1 MSVEN
6 IKAMLTYSQCIFKT
20 AVKEMHTFQTF
31 LRFIFS
37 VINPY
42 SSTSFRFCFLY
53 MSNLLLAVVLWS
65 YIFKVQMIQIVGS
78 ICKASIKS
86 PDVSLY
92 GWSLNPVVGGLLKS
106 KICQRQHLFLAKD
119 LFFFCNKRLCNFNTM
134 INNLF

>member
-1 MSVEN
+1 MSEYLSVEN

-78 ICKASIKS
+78 IYKASIKS
-86 PDVSLY
+86 PDISLY
-92 GWSLNPVVGGLLKS
+92 GWSLNPVLGGLFDSKS
-106 KICQRQHLFLAKD
+106 KIW
-119 LFFFCNKRLCNFNTM
+119 
-134 INNLF
+134 